1 MKRAGLVLWPL
12 VPCLLASALVH
23 LMDRDVSGVAA
34 LAASPGLRLSV
45 LIWALALAAC
55 AYLAFGACLAAGSI
69 GFLAVAVPLSGAL
82 GCLLALGGSTTTTTI
97 GFLWSV
103 SGSALLFLVVLCV
116 ASLPGGVIAR
126 RSRAAP
132 GNAQPRD

>member
-1 MKRAGLVLWPL
+1 
-12 VPCLLASALVH
+12 
-23 LMDRDVSGVAA
+23 MDRDVGGVAA
-34 LAASPGLRLSV
+34 LAASPGLRMSV
-45 LIWALALAAC
+45 LVWALPLAAC
-55 AYLAFGACLAAGSI
+55 AYLALGSFLAAGSI
-69 GFLAVAVPLSGAL
+69 GFLAVALPISGVL
-82 GCLLALGGSTTTTTI
+82 GYLLALGGSTAKTAI

-116 ASLPGGVIAR
+116 ASLPGGVVAR